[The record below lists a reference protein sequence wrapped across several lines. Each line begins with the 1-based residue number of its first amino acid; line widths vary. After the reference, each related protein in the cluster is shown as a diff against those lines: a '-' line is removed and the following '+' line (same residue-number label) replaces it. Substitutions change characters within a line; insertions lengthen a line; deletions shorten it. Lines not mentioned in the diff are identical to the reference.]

1 LSFNSLLRSSIE
13 RESLMA
19 RTRAFSLLSELHN
32 VARARRT
39 NPINADPGKVNVM
52 SAPVIR
58 GLAATIRGA
67 VNDLTK
73 LASDAAT
80 ELAAEVEEFRSDVA
94 DVKDVTMEVR
104 AARADVR
111 AALGQGTNG
120 GPSTANEP
128 SEKTSGAAAIT
139 STSATTTKPN
149 PTPAASE
156 GSPSRPPSA
165 SLSQHSAGLPN
176 GRERTPIGVVQR

>member
-1 LSFNSLLRSSIE
+1 
-13 RESLMA
+13 MT
-19 RTRAFSLLSELHN
+19 RTRAFSLLAELHGS
-32 VARARRT
+32 ARVRRT
-39 NPINADPGKVNVM
+39 SPINAQSGKVNVM

-73 LASDAAT
+73 LASDAAA
-80 ELAAEVEEFRSDVA
+80 ELAAEVEGFRIDVA
-94 DVKDVTMEVR
+94 DVKDVTIEVR

-120 GPSTANEP
+120 GPSLAEDQGT
-128 SEKTSGAAAIT
+128 KTSGTATVAPM
-139 STSATTTKPN
+139 SAMPTKPN
-149 PTPAASE
+149 PTPAVS
-156 GSPSRPPSA
+156 GGLPSGPLSA
-165 SLSQHSAGLPN
+165 SLSQHSVGLPN